1 MTINIV
7 LANLG
12 QYVSAATTLTFI
24 VLLHVLELVL
34 FYNPQ
39 LKISEQDKRGVT
51 QKGFGQWTKECENM
65 EIYPPPKVDS
75 AGTHVYTPPYHLI
88 STCIHVVVGD
98 PSYILGYE
106 HETEDE
112 VREQEYMEAS

>member
-1 MTINIV
+1 MINIV
-7 LANLG
+7 LAKLG

-39 LKISEQDKRGVT
+39 LKISEQGKRGVT

-65 EIYPPPKVDS
+65 EIYPPQKLTVL
-75 AGTHVYTPPYHLI
+75 GLT
-88 STCIHVVVGD
+88 
-98 PSYILGYE
+98 YILLL
-106 HETEDE
+106 TTSSLPA
-112 VREQEYMEAS
+112 YMLL